1 MTESTPSRP
10 QVTIKSDTTIV
21 LKTNK
26 GADTAVTVAADKSV
40 TLAGAATVTG
50 ALTATGGVVGAV
62 TGTITDANG
71 NEILKS
77 AAAAS
82 AVNELTITNAAAGAA
97 VQLAT
102 TGGDTSIDFQLIAK
116 GTEGN
121 ILIGGYGGV
130 AATAGAATG
139 ASQRGY
145 VTSET
150 LTTAAAGTY
159 TLTLTNPH
167 VKANSFILAGV
178 EDGTNTQGKLTIG
191 KTKAVAGTAT
201 IEVHNIHASQALN
214 GTIVISYAIL

>member
-1 MTESTPSRP
+1 MTESTPSIP
-10 QVTIKSDTTIV
+10 QITLKSNTTIV
-21 LKTNK
+21 LKVND

-77 AAAAS
+77 TAAAS

-121 ILIGGYGGV
+121 ILLGGYGGV

-150 LTTAAAGTY
+150 LTTAAGAAY

-167 VKANSFILAGV
+167 IKANSVLLAGV
-178 EDGTNTQGKLTIG
+178 ENGTNTQGIPIRG
-191 KTKAVAGTAT
+191 ECKAVAGTGT
-201 IEVHNIHASQALN
+201 IKIWNLHASQAFN
-214 GTIVISYAIL
+214 GTIVISYFIA